1 MEQKNII
8 FLKVKVLT
16 NWQTLIKKGSM
27 NKITLIFGSIFTLAV
42 SVLFFIN
49 LSNDHKECGKIVKN
63 HIDASG
69 NKVEVVEHICKEN
82 YSF

>member
-8 FLKVKVLT
+8 FLKAKVLT

-49 LSNDHKECGKIVKN
+49 LSNDHKECGTIVKN
-63 HIDASG
+63 HVDASG
-69 NKVEVVEHICKEN
+69 KKVEVVEHICKEN